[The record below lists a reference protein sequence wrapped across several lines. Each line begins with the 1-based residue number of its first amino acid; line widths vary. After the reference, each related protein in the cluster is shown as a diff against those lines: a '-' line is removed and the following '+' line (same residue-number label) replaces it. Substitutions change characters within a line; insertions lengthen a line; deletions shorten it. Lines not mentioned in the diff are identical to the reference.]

1 VGWYELRRVAD
12 DDSVEI
18 AYFGLAPGAL
28 GQGLGKHLLSYA
40 VLDAWGMK
48 PSRVWLHTCTLDHPA
63 ALPNYLARGFAPY
76 RTETYRVDSQPMF
89 KLRLPRIS
97 RRTVWL
103 IASGIVLVPVLVFAV
118 WTWSALT
125 WSYSTGERA
134 GYVQKFSKR
143 GWLCKT
149 WEGELALVTMPGTVA
164 EIFYFSVRD
173 DAVAQSINQSL
184 GRRVSLTYEEHVG
197 VPTTCFAETSY
208 FVTSVKVIDDP
219 APIGPAPVPAPQ
231 PQPAPK

>member
-1 VGWYELRRVAD
+1 LSAFAR
-12 DDSVEI
+12 
-18 AYFGLAPGAL
+18 F
-28 GQGLGKHLLSYA
+28 LLVT
-40 VLDAWGMK
+40 VL
-48 PSRVWLHTCTLDHPA
+48 A
-63 ALPNYLARGFAPY
+63 ALVLFVAY
-76 RTETYRVDSQPMF
+76 T
-89 KLRLPRIS
+89 
-97 RRTVWL
+97 W
-103 IASGIVLVPVLVFAV
+103 IV
-118 WTWSALT
+118 LT
-125 WSYSTGERA
+125 WSYSQGDRA
-134 GYVQKFSKR
+134 GYVQKLSKK

-164 EIFYFSVRD
+164 EKFYFSVRD